1 MTQTAM
7 HSTEELLQLYTS
19 KQDSTVWGQHP
30 HNLYEAV
37 QHIMNIKGKR
47 IRPLLVLLGCD
58 LFNGNVEEALDAAL
72 AIEVFHNFTLVHD
85 DIMDASVLRRGQPAV
100 HTKYGTN
107 TAILAG
113 DTMLSL
119 AYKYLLS
126 IPPAVQQKVFAT
138 FSQMAVEIMEGQQM
152 DINFETQ
159 DAVKEENYLQ
169 MIAYKTSVL
178 IGAAFKIGAFI
189 GGANNADADKM
200 YQIGLNIGL
209 AFQLKDDWLDAFGE
223 TAITGKKQGGDII
236 QNKKTLL
243 YITAFN
249 LADTAVKNRLL
260 TLQNEKN
267 EAMKIMET
275 KAIFEAVG
283 AKKYVEQKMF
293 SFYQSSLALL
303 ETVEADSDK
312 KEAVARFL
320 SDIYNRQY

>member
-7 HSTEELLQLYTS
+7 HSTEELLQLYTT
-19 KQDSTVWGQHP
+19 KQDTTIWGKEPQ
-30 HNLYEAV
+30 NMYDAV
-37 QHIMNIKGKR
+37 QHIMQIKGKR
-47 IRPLLVLLGCD
+47 IRPLLVLLACD
-58 LFNGNVEEALDAAL
+58 LFDGKIEDALDAAL

-85 DIMDASVLRRGQPAV
+85 DIMDASALRRGQPAV
-100 HTKYGTN
+100 HTKYGVN

-119 AYKYLLS
+119 SYKYLLS
-126 IPPAVQQKVFAT
+126 APAAVQPKIFAA
-138 FSQMAVEIMEGQQM
+138 FSKMAVEIMEGQQM

-159 DAVKEENYLQ
+159 DQVKEEDYLQ

-189 GGANNADADKM
+189 GGANDADAEKM

-223 TAITGKKQGGDII
+223 TAMTGKKQGGDII

-243 YITAFN
+243 YITAVN
-249 LADTAVKNRLL
+249 KADNAVRNRLTTLL
-260 TLQNEKN
+260 TEQNETL
-267 EAMKIMET
+267 KIAET

-283 AKKYVEQKMF
+283 AKKYVEEKMF
-293 SFYQSSLALL
+293 SFYQSSTQML
-303 ETVEADSDK
+303 ETIHAEADK